1 LLDVIGIVM
10 VVLTLNRDLEISM
23 AKNFI
28 SEDNIEQAI
37 LRRLKT
43 DFSFELLNC
52 FTAKP
57 DELKDGSQRNDKRDV
72 ILAEH
77 LLTACIRLNPSIP
90 QEVIE
95 QQVVPKLMDR
105 RVAMSPIAAN
115 REVDGLIRDGVTV
128 EFDKESPNGET
139 EKRHERVR
147 LIDFENTTNNNYLA
161 VSQLWIK
168 AIGQAPKASFRR
180 PDVILYVNGLPLV
193 FVELK
198 NSNVKL
204 RSAYDVNLTDY
215 KHDIPQLFYCN
226 AFCLLSNA
234 IETKVGSFT
243 AGWEH
248 FFNWLRVDDEA
259 ENVNRQQIA
268 DQGTS
273 LEFAVAG
280 LCQPHKLLDYV
291 ENFILFHKETS
302 KIIAQ
307 NHQFIGVNNAF
318 ERFLRRKQLKGRLG
332 IFWHTQGSGKS
343 FSMIFYARKI
353 FRKVTGNFS
362 FVVVTDRQDLDG
374 QIYRNFLNTDTVKE
388 KDAAQPS
395 NAEEMRKFLGQ
406 NKKVVF
412 TLIQKF
418 RYDKGKKYP
427 QLFDADKEKR
437 EVIVMVDEAH
447 RTQYKSLAENM
458 RSGLKGANFIAFTGT
473 PLLGKKGPK
482 GKTGKPGK
490 TESWFGGYVS
500 EYNFQQAMEDQATL
514 PLYYEKRVPEVL
526 IQNEDLGEEF
536 YELLEDENLNDAQQQ
551 KLEQKYGRETEVV
564 KRDDRLDT
572 IAKDIVYHFPRRGYL
587 GKGMVISLDKF
598 TAVKMYDKV
607 QLHWKDE
614 IKRLRG
620 LIKDSNN
627 DIEKARF
634 KKIVEYMKSV
644 EMAVVISDPKS
655 DIERFEK
662 AKLDIKPHVKRLDQL
677 DEHGHDLEYNFKD
690 PEHPLQLV
698 FVCAMWLTGFDAP
711 TVSTLYLDK
720 PMKDHSLMQTIAR
733 ANRVAAYKIKG
744 HSGEFIEKKNGDIV
758 DYYNVFRNMK
768 KALRDYAQGSDVDSE
783 DDNENDSPV
792 KPKSELFVLLDEAIA
807 QAVSFCKERD
817 VDLESIAKGGE
828 TFKNIAQ
835 FEQFADILLSSDE
848 WRKSFY
854 VYDNTVSSLYEAC
867 KPEIFE
873 KAPRLLIAVIQYL
886 RGVVDMHI
894 EQVDIDVVSQ
904 KISELLDESVVVDNA
919 EKFTFREHQAEYKI
933 VQQGKVWDLSK
944 LNFEKLKDEFQNA
957 QYKNIEIAEMRAF
970 IEDKLRKMLEQN
982 HTRVDFAQKLQEII
996 DAYNAGGS
1004 STENYFEDLMKFA
1017 EGMKAEDARHVRE
1030 GLTEEELELYDTLR
1044 KDKLTKEEEQ
1054 KVKLAAKHLITRL
1067 LDEHPKVLVQ
1077 DWWKDG
1083 QTQRIVKA
1091 TVEEVL
1097 DHDLPASYDRITF
1110 KEKSDNVF
1118 NLIVEFAVSGSKWVA

>member
-1 LLDVIGIVM
+1 
-10 VVLTLNRDLEISM
+10 M

-28 SEDNIEQAI
+28 SEDDIEQAI
-37 LRRLKT
+37 LKRLQAN
-43 DFSFELLNC
+43 FSFELLNC

-57 DELKDGSQRNDKRDV
+57 EELQDGSERSDKRDV
-72 ILAEH
+72 ILAGRF
-77 LLTACIRLNPSIP
+77 LVACIKLNPGVP
-90 QEVIE
+90 EEVIE
-95 QQVVPKLMDR
+95 QQVIPRLMNR
-105 RVAMSPIAAN
+105 RMPMSPIAAN
-115 REVDGLIRDGVTV
+115 REVDGLIRDGVSV
-128 EFDKESPNGET
+128 EFDQENSNGKV
-139 EKRHERVR
+139 EKRQERVR
-147 LIDFENTTNNNYLA
+147 LIDFDDVTNNKYLA

-168 AIGQAPKASFRR
+168 TIGQAPKASFRR

-204 RSAYDVNLTDY
+204 RSAYDDNLKSY
-215 KHDIPQLFYCN
+215 KHDIPQLFHCN

-248 FFNWLRVDDEA
+248 FFNWLRVDSES
-259 ENVNRQQIA
+259 EKVNRKQISE
-268 DQGTS
+268 QGTS
-273 LEFAVAG
+273 LEYAIAG

-291 ENFILFHKETS
+291 ENFILYHKETS

-307 NHQFIGVNNAF
+307 NHQFIGVNSAF
-318 ERFLRRKQLKGRLG
+318 ERFLHRDQHQGRLG
-332 IFWHTQGSGKS
+332 VFWHTQGSGKS
-343 FSMIFYARKI
+343 FSMIFYARKV

-362 FVVVTDRQDLDG
+362 FVVVTDWRDLDG
-374 QIYRNFLNTDTVKE
+374 QIYRNFLNTDTIKE

-427 QLFDADKEKR
+427 KLFDSEKEKR

-458 RSGLKGANFIAFTGT
+458 REGLKGAHFLAFTGT
-473 PLLGKKGPK
+473 PLLGKER
-482 GKTGKPGK
+482 KTS
-490 TESWFGGYVS
+490 TWFGGYVS
-500 EYNFQQAMEDQATL
+500 EYNFQQAMEDEATV

-536 YELLEDENLNDAQQQ
+536 YELLEDENLDEAQQQ
-551 KLEQKYGRETEVV
+551 KLERKYAREIEVI

-587 GKGMVISLDKF
+587 GKGMVVSLDKF
-598 TAVKMYDKV
+598 TVVKMHDKV
-607 QLHWKDE
+607 QQQWKDE

-620 LIKDSNN
+620 LINNTKN

-644 EMAVVISDPKS
+644 EMAVVISDPKA
-655 DIERFEK
+655 DEERFEK
-662 AKLDIKPHVKRLDQL
+662 AKLDIKPHIKRLDQL

-768 KALRDYAQGSDVDSE
+768 KALRDYAQGSDVAAAADS
-783 DDNENDSPV
+783 NSPV
-792 KPKSELFVLLDEAIA
+792 KPKAELFVLLDEAIT

-817 VDLESIAKGGE
+817 IDLESIVKGGD
-828 TFKNIAQ
+828 TFKNITQ
-835 FEQFADILLSSDE
+835 FEQYADTLLSTDE

-873 KAPRLLIAVIQYL
+873 QAPRLLVAVIQYL
-886 RGVVDMHI
+886 RGVIDMHI
-894 EQVDIDVVSQ
+894 EQADIEAVSQ

-919 EKFTFREHQAEYKI
+919 EKFAVIEHQAEYKI
-933 VQQGKVWDLSK
+933 VQKGTRWDLSK
-944 LNFEKLKDEFQNA
+944 LDFEKLKEEFKDVK
-957 QYKNIEIAEMRAF
+957 YKNIEIAEIRAF
-970 IEDKLRKMLEQN
+970 IEDKLQKMMEQN
-982 HTRVDFAQKLQEII
+982 YTRVDFAQKLQEII
-996 DAYNAGGS
+996 NAYNAGGS

-1017 EGMKAEDARHVRE
+1017 EGMKEEDDRHVRE

-1044 KDKLTKEEEQ
+1044 KDKLTKDEEQ

-1077 DWWKDG
+1077 DWWKDS
-1083 QTQRIVKA
+1083 QTQGKVKA
-1091 TVEEVL
+1091 AVEQVL
-1097 DHDLPASYDRITF
+1097 DADLPDSYNRILF

-1118 NLIVEFAVSGSKWVA
+1118 NLIVDFASNGRKWANVS

>member
-1 LLDVIGIVM
+1 
-10 VVLTLNRDLEISM
+10 M

-28 SEDNIEQAI
+28 SEDDIEQAI
-37 LRRLKT
+37 LKRLRA

-52 FTAKP
+52 FTARP
-57 DELKDGSQRNDKRDV
+57 DQLKDGSLRSDKRDV
-72 ILAEH
+72 VLADR
-77 LLTACIRLNPSIP
+77 LLAACIKLNPNIP
-90 QEVIE
+90 EEVIE
-95 QQVVPKLMDR
+95 QQVIPKLMDR
-105 RVAMSPIAAN
+105 RMAMSSIAAN
-115 REVDGLIRDGVTV
+115 REMDGLIRDGVSV
-128 EFDKESPNGET
+128 EFDQENPNGKT

-147 LIDFENTTNNNYLA
+147 LIDFDDATNNNYLA

-168 AIGQAPKASFRR
+168 SLGQAPKASFRR

-204 RSAYDVNLTDY
+204 RSAYDDNLNNY
-215 KHDIPQLFYCN
+215 KHDIPQLFHCN

-234 IETKVGSFT
+234 IESRVGSFT

-248 FFNWLRVDDEA
+248 FFNWLRVDSEK
-259 ENVNRQQIA
+259 EMVNRKQISE
-268 DQGTS
+268 QGTS
-273 LEFAVAG
+273 LEYAIAG

-291 ENFILFHKETS
+291 ENFILFHKESS

-307 NHQFIGVNNAF
+307 NHQFIGVNSAF
-318 ERFLRRKQLKGRLG
+318 ERFLHRDQHQGRLG
-332 IFWHTQGSGKS
+332 VFWHTQGSGKS
-343 FSMIFYARKI
+343 FSMIFYARKV

-362 FVVVTDRQDLDG
+362 FVVVTDRKDLDG
-374 QIYRNFLNTDTVKE
+374 QIYRNFLNTGTIKE

-395 NAEEMRKFLGQ
+395 KADEMRKFLGQ

-427 QLFDADKEKR
+427 RLFNPDKEKR

-458 RSGLKGANFIAFTGT
+458 REGLKGAHFLAFTGT
-473 PLLGKKGPK
+473 PLLGKER
-482 GKTGKPGK
+482 KT
-490 TESWFGGYVS
+490 SAWFGDYVS
-500 EYNFQQAMEDQATL
+500 EYNFQQAMEDQATV

-536 YELLEDENLNDAQQQ
+536 YELLEDENLDEAQQQ
-551 KLEQKYGRETEVV
+551 KLEQKFAREMEVI

-572 IAKDIVYHFPRRGYL
+572 ISKDIVYHFPRRGYL
-587 GKGMVISLDKF
+587 GKGMVVSLDKF

-620 LIKDSNN
+620 LINNTNN

-655 DIERFEK
+655 DVERFEK
-662 AKLDIKPHVKRLDQL
+662 AKLDIKPHIKRLDQL
-677 DEHGHDLEYNFKD
+677 DEHSHDLEYNFKD

-711 TVSTLYLDK
+711 TVSILYLDK

-744 HSGEFIEKKNGDIV
+744 HNGEFIEKKNGDIV

-768 KALRDYAQGSDVDSE
+768 KALRDYAQGSDVDGEEEGDS
-783 DDNENDSPV
+783 DSPV
-792 KPKSELFVLLDEAIA
+792 KPKSELFALLDDAIT

-817 VDLESIAKGGE
+817 IDLQSIIKDGD

-835 FEQFADILLSSDE
+835 FEQFADTLLSSDE

-873 KAPRLLIAVIQYL
+873 QAPRLLIAVIQYL
-886 RGVVDMHI
+886 RGVIDMHV
-894 EQVDIDVVSQ
+894 EQADIDVVSQ
-904 KISELLDESVVVDNA
+904 KIAELLDESVVVDNA
-919 EKFTFREHQAEYKI
+919 EKFAVKEHQAEYKI
-933 VQQGKVWDLSK
+933 VQKGKVWDLSK
-944 LNFEKLKDEFQNA
+944 LNFEKLKEEFKDVK
-957 QYKNIEIAEMRAF
+957 YKNIEIAEMRAF
-970 IEDKLRKMLEQN
+970 IEDKLQKMMEQN

-996 DAYNAGGS
+996 DEYNAGGS

-1017 EGMKAEDARHVRE
+1017 EEMKAEDERHVRE

-1044 KDKLTKEEEQ
+1044 KDKLTKDEEQ

-1091 TVEEVL
+1091 AVEEVL
-1097 DHDLPASYDRITF
+1097 DQDLPASYDRITF
-1110 KEKSDNVF
+1110 KEKSDNIF
-1118 NLIVEFAVSGSKWVA
+1118 NLIVDFAANGRKWAA

>member
-1 LLDVIGIVM
+1 
-10 VVLTLNRDLEISM
+10 M

-28 SEDNIEQAI
+28 SEDDIEQAI
-37 LRRLKT
+37 LKRLNTEFKF
-43 DFSFELLNC
+43 DLLNC

-57 DELKDGSQRNDKRDV
+57 EDLNDGSQRTDKRDV
-72 ILAEH
+72 ILANR
-77 LLTACIRLNPSIP
+77 LLAACIELNPSVP
-90 QEVIE
+90 KAVIE
-95 QQVVPKLMDR
+95 QQVLPKLLDR

-128 EFDKESPNGET
+128 EFDEDTPEGKT
-139 EKRHERVR
+139 QKRHERVR
-147 LIDFENTTNNNYLA
+147 LIDFDVVHNNRYLA

-168 AIGQAPKASFRR
+168 ATAQAPKAAYRR

-204 RSAYDVNLTDY
+204 RSAYDDNLTNY
-215 KHDIPQLFYCN
+215 KHDIPQLFHSN

-234 IETKVGSFT
+234 IDTKVGSLT

-248 FFNWLRVDDEA
+248 FFNWLRVDSEK
-259 ENVNRQQIA
+259 ETVNRQQIA
-268 DQGTS
+268 EQGTS

-291 ENFILFHKETS
+291 ENFILYHKETS

-318 ERFLRRKQLKGRLG
+318 ERFLQREQHQGRLG
-332 IFWHTQGSGKS
+332 VFWHTQGSGKS
-343 FSMIFYARKI
+343 FSMIFYARKV

-362 FVVVTDRQDLDG
+362 FVVVTDRQDLDS
-374 QIYRNFLNTDTVKE
+374 QIYRNFLNTGTIKE
-388 KDAAQPS
+388 KDAAQPA
-395 NAEEMRKFLGQ
+395 NAEQMRKFLGQ

-418 RYDKGKKYP
+418 RYDKGKQYP
-427 QLFDADKEKR
+427 SLFDPEKEQR

-458 RSGLKGANFIAFTGT
+458 REGLKGAHFLAFTGT
-473 PLLGKKGPK
+473 PLLGKER
-482 GKTGKPGK
+482 KT
-490 TESWFGGYVS
+490 SAWFGDYVS
-500 EYNFQQAMEDQATL
+500 EYNFQQAMEDQATV
-514 PLYYEKRVPEVL
+514 PLFYEKRVPEVL

-536 YELLEDENLNDAQQQ
+536 YELLEDESLDEAQQQ
-551 KLEQKYGRETEVV
+551 KLENKFAREMEVI
-564 KRDDRLDT
+564 KRDDRLET

-587 GKGMVISLDKF
+587 GKGMVVSLDKF

-607 QLHWKDE
+607 QYHWKE
-614 IKRLRG
+614 EVKRLHG
-620 LIKDSNN
+620 LIKQSAN

-634 KKIVEYMKSV
+634 KKIIEYMKSV
-644 EMAVVISDPKS
+644 DMAVVISDPKA
-655 DIERFEK
+655 DEERFEK
-662 AKLDIKPHVKRLDQL
+662 AALDIKPHIKRLDQL

-720 PMKDHSLMQTIAR
+720 PMKDHTLMQTIAR

-744 HSGEFIEKKNGDIV
+744 HSGEFIEKTNGDIV

-768 KALRDYAQGSDVDSE
+768 KALRDYAQGSDDE
-783 DDNENDSPV
+783 GREGEQAPV
-792 KPKSELFVLLDEAIA
+792 KEKSELFVLLDAAIA
-807 QAVSFCKERD
+807 QTVSFCKEREI
-817 VDLESIAKGGE
+817 DLEGIVQGQD

-835 FEQFADILLSSDE
+835 FEQYADRLLSLDE

-854 VYDNTVSSLYEAC
+854 VYDNTVSGLYEAC
-867 KPEIFE
+867 KPEIF
-873 KAPRLLIAVIQYL
+873 KQAQRPLIAVIQYL
-886 RGVVDMHI
+886 RGVIDMHVV
-894 EQVDIDVVSQ
+894 QADIDAVCQ
-904 KISELLDESVVVDNA
+904 KIAELLDESVVVDNT
-919 EKFTFREHQAEYKI
+919 EKFAVKEHQAEYQI

-944 LNFEKLKDEFQNA
+944 LNFDKLKEEFKEAKYQH
-957 QYKNIEIAEMRAF
+957 IEIAEMRAF
-970 IEDKLRKMLEQN
+970 IEDKLRQMMEQN
-982 HTRVDFAQKLQEII
+982 HTRVDFAQKLQAII
-996 DAYNAGGS
+996 EQYNAGGS

-1017 EGMKAEDARHVRE
+1017 EGMKEEDERHVRE
-1030 GLTEEELELYDTLR
+1030 GLSEDELELYDTLR
-1044 KDKLTKEEEQ
+1044 KDKMTKNEEQ

-1083 QTQRIVKA
+1083 QTQRKVKA
-1091 TVEEVL
+1091 AVEEVL
-1097 DHDLPASYDRITF
+1097 DQDLPDSYDRITF

-1118 NLIVEFAVSGSKWVA
+1118 ELIVDFAANGRKWAA

>member
-1 LLDVIGIVM
+1 
-10 VVLTLNRDLEISM
+10 M
-23 AKNFI
+23 ARNFI
-28 SEDNIEQAI
+28 SEDDIEQAI
-37 LRRLKT
+37 LKRLQA

-57 DELKDGSQRNDKRDV
+57 DELKDGSLRSDKRDV
-72 ILAEH
+72 ILADR
-77 LLTACIRLNPSIP
+77 LLVACIKLNPSIP
-90 QEVIE
+90 EEVIE
-95 QQVVPKLMDR
+95 QQVIPKLMDR
-105 RVAMSPIAAN
+105 RMAMSPIAAN
-115 REVDGLIRDGVTV
+115 REVDGFIRDGVTV
-128 EFDKESPNGET
+128 EFDQENPNGKT

-147 LIDFENTTNNNYLA
+147 LIDFDDATNNKYLA

-168 AIGQAPKASFRR
+168 SLGQAPKASFRR

-204 RSAYDVNLTDY
+204 RSAYDDNLKSY
-215 KHDIPQLFYCN
+215 KHDIPQLFHCN

-234 IETKVGSFT
+234 IESKVGSFT

-248 FFNWLRVDDEA
+248 FFNWLRVDS
-259 ENVNRQQIA
+259 ENEKVNRKQISE
-268 DQGTS
+268 QGTS
-273 LEFAVAG
+273 LEYAVAG

-307 NHQFIGVNNAF
+307 NHQFIGVNSAF
-318 ERFLRRKQLKGRLG
+318 DRFLHREQHQGRLG
-332 IFWHTQGSGKS
+332 VFWHTQGSGKS

-374 QIYRNFLNTDTVKE
+374 QIYRNFLNTGTVKE

-427 QLFDADKEKR
+427 RLFDPDKEKR

-458 RSGLKGANFIAFTGT
+458 REGLKGAHFLAFTGT
-473 PLLGKKGPK
+473 PLLGKER
-482 GKTGKPGK
+482 KT
-490 TESWFGGYVS
+490 SAWFGDYVS
-500 EYNFQQAMEDQATL
+500 EYNFQQAMEDQATV

-536 YELLEDENLNDAQQQ
+536 YELLEDENLDEAQQQ
-551 KLEQKYGRETEVV
+551 KLERKFAREMEVI

-587 GKGMVISLDKF
+587 GKSMVVSLDKF

-607 QLHWKDE
+607 QQHWKEE

-620 LIKDSNN
+620 LIKDTNN

-634 KKIVEYMKSV
+634 KKIVEYMRSV

-655 DIERFEK
+655 DVERFEK
-662 AKLDIKPHVKRLDQL
+662 AKLDIKPHIKRLDQL

-744 HSGEFIEKKNGDIV
+744 HNGEFIEKKNGDIV

-768 KALRDYAQGSDVDSE
+768 KALRDYAQGSDVDGEEEGDSE
-783 DDNENDSPV
+783 SPV
-792 KPKSELFVLLDEAIA
+792 KPKSDLFVLLDEAIT

-817 VDLESIAKGGE
+817 IDLESIVKGGDI
-828 TFKNIAQ
+828 FKNIAQ
-835 FEQFADILLSSDE
+835 FEQFADTLLSKDE

-854 VYDNTVSSLYEAC
+854 VYDNTVSGLYEAC
-867 KPEIFE
+867 KPEIYE
-873 KAPRLLIAVIQYL
+873 QAPRMMIAVIQYL
-886 RGVVDMHI
+886 RGVIDTHI
-894 EQVDIDVVSQ
+894 EQADIDAISQ
-904 KISELLDESVVVDNA
+904 KIAELLDESVVVDNA
-919 EKFTFREHQAEYKI
+919 EKFAVKEHQAEYKI
-933 VQQGKVWDLSK
+933 VQKGKVWDLSK
-944 LNFEKLKDEFQNA
+944 LNFDKLREEFKDVK
-957 QYKNIEIAEMRAF
+957 YKNIEIAEMRAF
-970 IEDKLRKMLEQN
+970 IEDKLQKMMEQN

-996 DAYNAGGS
+996 DEYNAGGS

-1017 EGMKAEDARHVRE
+1017 EEMKGEDERHVRE
-1030 GLTEEELELYDTLR
+1030 GLTEDELELYDTLR
-1044 KDKLTKEEEQ
+1044 KDKLTKAEEQ

-1067 LDEHPKVLVQ
+1067 LEEHPKVLVQ

-1091 TVEEVL
+1091 AVEKVL
-1097 DHDLPASYDRITF
+1097 DTDLPDTYDRILF

-1118 NLIVEFAVSGSKWVA
+1118 NLIVDFAAQGKKWVA